1 MRTRG
6 RTGDAPD
13 PREQT
18 AMVQCIDRSAPR
30 RAIAVAGFALALTLG
45 TAHADGTG
53 WFTPDQ
59 VSAGRWAYEQRCATC
74 HGADLEG
81 SGAPAL
87 KGTTF
92 NAQWNGKTLQQ
103 FYSYVHGQ
111 MPLGAAGTLKGQDYV
126 NVVAFILSR
135 SGLPAGTQKLTMR
148 SPMGRV
154 MELTDAQ
161 TAAAPGST
169 APTTPVVMGT
179 LIGTLRQPTSDR
191 PTRAELDGAD
201 ASAGNWLM
209 YNKGYRGERYSTLTR
224 VNTTTAKNLRAV
236 CMFQLGELGTF
247 STGPVVYDGML
258 YATTH
263 LGTYAI
269 DATTCERRWTHHH
282 VAVGPEMNA
291 TNKGVA
297 LHAGR
302 VIRGTQDGFLYALDA
317 KTGAM
322 LWKRQIADWRIGEGV
337 GAAPT
342 VWNGLVYIAKAGGDW
357 GIQGRLMAFK
367 VEDGSPA
374 WHFDLIPTGTEAGAS
389 TWQTP
394 GSAQHGG
401 GAAWTAYA
409 LDRDTGTIFLPVGN
423 PGPDYQKGMRKGD
436 NLFTI
441 SVVAIDARN
450 GKLNWWYQLLPND
463 DHDWDATTVS
473 LFDAG
478 GRKLVAAAGKEGV
491 LHVVDRASGKL
502 VFKLPVTTLLNHDLP
517 LTAEGVRVCPVA
529 GVQWNGAA
537 HSPATGL
544 LYINAI
550 DWCTVFKLGKD
561 PTWEATVPYTG
572 LANGWGS
579 NDPTTSWSGWINAV
593 DPKTGKMA
601 WRIKTPSPMYA
612 AITATAG
619 GVLFTGNL
627 EGDFFVLDA
636 SNGKPVY
643 RFNTGGPLAGGV
655 VTWQQQGRQYVA
667 VASGHSGGSIPVS
680 GSPTIVVFSY

>member
-1 MRTRG
+1 MR
-6 RTGDAPD
+6 
-13 PREQT
+13 
-18 AMVQCIDRSAPR
+18 RSRWSSASRPAVR
-30 RAIAVAGFALALTLG
+30 KTIAVAGFAVALALTVG
-45 TAHADGTG
+45 TARADGTG
-53 WFTPDQ
+53 WFTADQ

-74 HGADLEG
+74 HGADLDG

-87 KGTTF
+87 KGTAF

-103 FYSYVHGQ
+103 FYWYVHSQ
-111 MPLGAAGTLKGQDYV
+111 MPLGAAGTLKGQDYA

-135 SGLPAGTQKLTMR
+135 SGLRAGTEKLTVR

-161 TAAAPGST
+161 SAAAPRST
-169 APTTPVVMGT
+169 APTAPLVMGA
-179 LIGTLRQPTSDR
+179 LIGTLHQPTSNR
-191 PTRAELDGAD
+191 PTQAELDGAD
-201 ASAGNWLM
+201 AATGSWLM

-224 VNTTTAKNLRAV
+224 VNTATAKNLRAV

-269 DATTCERRWTHHH
+269 DASTCERKWTHHH

-322 LWKRQIADWRIGEGV
+322 LWKRQIADWRIGEGI

-374 WHFDLIPTGTEAGAS
+374 WHFDLIPTGNETGAD

-409 LDRDTGTIFLPVGN
+409 LDRETGTIFLPVGN
-423 PGPDYQKGMRKGD
+423 PGPDYQRAMRKGD

-441 SVVAIDARN
+441 SVVALDAKA
-450 GKLNWWYQLLPND
+450 GTLKWWYQLRAND
-463 DHDWDATTVS
+463 DHDWDATNVS
-473 LFDAG
+473 LFDSR
-478 GRKLVAAAGKEGV
+478 GRKLLATSGKQGI

-502 VFKLPVTTLLNHDLP
+502 VFKLPVTTVLNQDVP
-517 LTAEGVRVCPVA
+517 LTAEGVRVCPGA

-537 HSPATGL
+537 HSPVTGL

-550 DWCTVFKLGKD
+550 DWCTVFKLGKE

-572 LANGWGS
+572 LANGFGT
-579 NDPTTSWSGWINAV
+579 NDPTSQWAGWINAV

-601 WRIKTPSPMYA
+601 WRVKTPSPMYA
-612 AITATAG
+612 AITSTAG

-627 EGDFFVLDA
+627 EGEFLVLDA
-636 SNGKPVY
+636 RNGKSLY
-643 RFNTGGPLAGGV
+643 RFNTGGPIAGGI
-655 VTWQQQGRQYVA
+655 VTWEQQGRQYVA

-680 GSPTIVVFSY
+680 GSTTIVVFSY